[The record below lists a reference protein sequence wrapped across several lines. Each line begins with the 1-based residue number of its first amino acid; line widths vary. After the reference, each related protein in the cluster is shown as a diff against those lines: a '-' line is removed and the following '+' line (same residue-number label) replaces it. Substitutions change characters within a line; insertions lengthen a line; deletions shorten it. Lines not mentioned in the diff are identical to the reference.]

1 MSEIKGQ
8 LLGIVLVVAVFGVVG
23 GVLVKAFQTSAN
35 NIATSVKKE
44 YNGDVGKDGKLVG
57 TDPTSNETDN
67 YNSIVSND
75 TLLTF

>member
-23 GVLVKAFQTSAN
+23 GVLVTAFQDSAE

-44 YNGDVGKDGKLVG
+44 YNGNVDEDGKLVG